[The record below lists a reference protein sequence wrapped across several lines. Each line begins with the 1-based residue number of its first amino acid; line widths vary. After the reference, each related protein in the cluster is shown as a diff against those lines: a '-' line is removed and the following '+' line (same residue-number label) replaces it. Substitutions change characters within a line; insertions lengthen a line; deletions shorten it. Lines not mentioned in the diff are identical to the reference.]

1 MQHFSLIKR
10 YFLYIILFILSIILG
25 IYYTLPQLKK
35 IIPSRSIVVEKQSN
49 VDQLQM
55 QVDEIKKRNEIL
67 KDRGR
72 HLDRQV
78 YKPEYNTTSP
88 IVALSSV
95 MEDITKFL
103 EFNNLRIIS
112 INYTENP
119 LEDIMVQNDPI
130 KYNVCSIDLS
140 LVGTYNN
147 LQGFLKDIFKYP
159 YLLNIVKLE
168 VTPYYADKTLLIIN
182 IKINLYSSK

>member
-1 MQHFSLIKR
+1 M
-10 YFLYIILFILSIILG
+10 
-25 IYYTLPQLKK
+25 PQLKK

>member
-1 MQHFSLIKR
+1 MQHLSLIKR
-10 YFLYIILFILSIILG
+10 YFLYIILILIVVFAS
-25 IYYTLPQLKK
+25 IYYTLPELKK
-35 IIPSRSIVVEKQSN
+35 IIPSRSIVVEKQAN

-55 QVDEIKKRNEIL
+55 QVDEFKKRNQIL
-67 KDRGR
+67 QERGR

-112 INYTENP
+112 INYTEILQMIFLFRMIRLNITYV
-119 LEDIMVQNDPI
+119 LLI
-130 KYNVCSIDLS
+130 YLS
-140 LVGTYNN
+140 LV
-147 LQGFLKDIFKYP
+147 
-159 YLLNIVKLE
+159 
-168 VTPYYADKTLLIIN
+168 LII
-182 IKINLYSSK
+182 IYKAS

>member
-1 MQHFSLIKR
+1 MQHLSLIKR
-10 YFLYIILFILSIILG
+10 YFLYIILILIVVFAG
-25 IYYTLPQLKK
+25 IYYTLPELKK
-35 IIPSRSIVVEKQSN
+35 IIPSRSIVVEKQAN

-55 QVDEIKKRNEIL
+55 QVDEFKKRNQMLQE
-67 KDRGR
+67 RGR

-119 LEDIMVQNDPI
+119 SDDILVQNDPI
-130 KYNVCSIDLS
+130 KYNVCSVDLS

-168 VTPYYADKTLLIIN
+168 VTPYYANKTLLIIN